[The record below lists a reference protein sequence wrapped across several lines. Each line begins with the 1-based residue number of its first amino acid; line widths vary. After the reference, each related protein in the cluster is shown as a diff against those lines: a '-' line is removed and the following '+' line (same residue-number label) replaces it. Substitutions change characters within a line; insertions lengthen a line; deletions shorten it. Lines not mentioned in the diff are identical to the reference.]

1 MLNDL
6 KNQVGRW
13 SMINFGDNGMGEFK
27 HLRPALGIIEEIFEY
42 EDAAEND
49 LSREEQID
57 ALADTGIY
65 ALDLCYQLG
74 IDVPEYKENSDPY
87 FWKNIPRIFLK
98 RVQGIR
104 GYDQDDFYWDE
115 VKAAISSLFRFLD
128 MLCQFHGTTIEQEI
142 VATWNSIVSKRN
154 WIENKESG
162 V

>member
-6 KNQVGRW
+6 KNQVGMW
-13 SMINFGDNGMGEFK
+13 SENNFKDSGMGQFK
-27 HLRPALGIIEEIFEY
+27 ALRPVLGIIEEIFEY

-49 LSREEQID
+49 LSKEEQID

-74 IDVPEYKENSDPY
+74 IDVPDYKNTTNLY

-104 GYDQDDFYWDE
+104 GYDKDDFYWDE
-115 VKAAISSLFRFLD
+115 VKSAIASLFKFLD
-128 MLCQFHGTTIEQEI
+128 TLCEFHGTTIEQEI
-142 VATWNSIVSKRN
+142 VATWNGIVKKRN
-154 WIENKESG
+154 WVENKESG